1 LPFHSRT
8 VDPKAYAWLRAKVC
22 HIGNLKSE
30 DGADAA
36 AEREGG
42 RHLPLDAGVA
52 AGVAA
57 SAGQHL
63 VDVGSGVAAGHRRH
77 DWEGDGVDVVEPVAK
92 GGEAHHCSGR
102 RNRILRRCTDLL
114 R

>member
-8 VDPKAYAWLRAKVC
+8 VDPKADAWLRAKVC

-36 AEREGG
+36 AEQEGG
-42 RHLPLDAGVA
+42 RHLPVGAS
-52 AGVAA
+52 VAA

-77 DWEGDGVDVVEPVAK
+77 DWEGDGVDVVEPVAE
-92 GGEAHHCSGR
+92 GGEAHQHGASR

>member
-1 LPFHSRT
+1 MTRDGYQVLDAIIRGRRGHTS
-8 VDPKAYAWLRAKVC
+8 
-22 HIGNLKSE
+22 NLKSE
-30 DGADAA
+30 DGADVA
-36 AEREGG
+36 AEQEGG
-42 RHLPLDAGVA
+42 RHLPVG

-57 SAGQHL
+57 SAGQYL
-63 VDVGSGVAAGHRRH
+63 GGVAAGHRRN

-92 GGEAHHCSGR
+92 GGEAHQHGAAR

>member
-1 LPFHSRT
+1 MTRDGYQVLDAIIRGRRGHTS
-8 VDPKAYAWLRAKVC
+8 
-22 HIGNLKSE
+22 NLKSE

-36 AEREGG
+36 AEQEGG
-42 RHLPLDAGVA
+42 RHLPVGASVA
-52 AGVAA
+52 P
-57 SAGQHL
+57 SAGQYL

-92 GGEAHHCSGR
+92 GGETHQHGASR